1 MAFHIARN
9 DTAPPIE
16 ATLTDADGVPV
27 NLTSAT
33 VRFHMRDSS
42 QTVKVNALATIVTPS
57 AGLVRYN
64 WAAVDTNQSGRFE
77 AQWQVTFAD
86 TTIRT
91 FPSPGRTVVIVTGDI
106 A

>member
-16 ATLTDADGVPV
+16 ATLTDADGVAL
-27 NLTSAT
+27 NLTGST

-42 QTVKVNALATIVTPS
+42 GLVKVNAPATLVTPS
-57 AGLVRYN
+57 SGFVRYN
-64 WAAVDTNQSGRFE
+64 WIAADTVASGRYE

-91 FPSPGRTVVIVTGDI
+91 FPSPGKTVVIITGDI